1 MGYSLFQSSTLGMMS
16 QAHALDTLGT
26 NIANVTTGGFKRT
39 DTRFATVLSG
49 TIRTGPGQ
57 DSAVSFAN
65 QENGLGGV
73 RPKDFQT
80 VDQQGLIRAT
90 ERDLDVAIAGEGFF
104 QVSPTLQVTNQI
116 LFTRDGSFEINIAGP
131 TVPALGDDGSTINVR
146 QGFLAD
152 KNGFFLLGVTP
163 QADGTFANAST
174 LTPLRVDQ
182 FAVANNFTPTTQATL
197 NVNLPANKL
206 FGEAS
211 ENTSLTVID
220 SNGLARALTAEF
232 VKTPTDNQWQLELS
246 GDGLTN
252 FTLGPGAAFSLA
264 TGAGPPSTGRILQL
278 DPVTREIRVKR
289 ELFPTVGSPG
299 AFIGL
304 KVGDQITIAGSTN
317 NNSTFTIG
325 AISSDFSTITTAAAT
340 PLLGAAETIT
350 TAATLSSTRVVGN
363 PLVFDSNGGL
373 TSPTSFTTTLT
384 WSDGATNTFTL
395 DNSSMTQFAGD
406 FTLVSFSQNGFSNSN
421 LRKVTFDGAGHVV
434 GQFEDGST
442 RRIYKVPLATF
453 ANANGLEGRDGNV
466 YAESVTSGTPRSQ
479 FADVT
484 GIATLQPNTVELSN
498 VDLAGQFTAM
508 IKVQQAYNSSATVFK
523 TIDEMTIV
531 ARDLKA

>member
-304 KVGDQITIAGSTN
+304 KVGDQITVAGAGVDPSN
-317 NNSTFTIG
+317 VGPFTIG
-325 AISSDFSTITTAAAT
+325 AISSDFSTIT
-340 PLLGAAETIT
+340 
-350 TAATLSSTRVVGN
+350 
-363 PLVFDSNGGL
+363 
-373 TSPTSFTTTLT
+373 
-384 WSDGATNTFTL
+384 
-395 DNSSMTQFAGD
+395 
-406 FTLVSFSQNGFSNSN
+406 
-421 LRKVTFDGAGHVV
+421 
-434 GQFEDGST
+434 
-442 RRIYKVPLATF
+442 
-453 ANANGLEGRDGNV
+453 
-466 YAESVTSGTPRSQ
+466 
-479 FADVT
+479 
-484 GIATLQPNTVELSN
+484 
-498 VDLAGQFTAM
+498 
-508 IKVQQAYNSSATVFK
+508 
-523 TIDEMTIV
+523 
-531 ARDLKA
+531 